1 MAVLRIFIFL
11 FLGGLLGCT
20 ELETSAYRNK
30 KRDSI
35 VTKEYAEKVSI
46 DYTDSG
52 KIRAR
57 VFSPLL
63 VAVKQVQR
71 PYMEMNKGLKVDFYE
86 ANGAIQSYLTAE
98 YGISYP
104 NEKRVIVRRDVEILN
119 VKGERLNTEELIW
132 DQARG
137 KIYTEKNVTITTKDQ
152 IIMGV
157 GLESNQSF
165 SDWEILNVTGNLNV
179 PHDKIPHPRSVVPGR
194 GRY

>member
-1 MAVLRIFIFL
+1 MVFL
-11 FLGGLLGCT
+11 LAIVGLLSCT
-20 ELETSAYRNK
+20 QLDTAAYRNK
-30 KRDSI
+30 RRDSI
-35 VTKEYAEKVSI
+35 VTKEFAEKISI

-63 VAVKQVQR
+63 VAVKQIR
-71 PYMEMNKGLKVDFYE
+71 KPYMEMPKGLKVDFYE
-86 ANGAIQSYLTAE
+86 VNGDIQSYLTAE

-104 NEKRVIVRRDVEILN
+104 DDKKVIVRRDVEILN
-119 VKGERLNTEELIW
+119 VKGERLNTEELMW
-132 DQARG
+132 DQATGR
-137 KIYTEKNVTITTKDQ
+137 IYTNKFVKITTKDQ
-152 IIMGV
+152 IITGQ

-165 SDWEILNVTGNLNV
+165 GDWEILDVIGTLNV